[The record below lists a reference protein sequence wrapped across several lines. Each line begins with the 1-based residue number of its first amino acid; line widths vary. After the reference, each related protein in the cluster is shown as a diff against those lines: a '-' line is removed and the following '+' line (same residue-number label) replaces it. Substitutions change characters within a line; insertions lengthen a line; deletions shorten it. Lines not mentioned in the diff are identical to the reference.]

1 MGAGWSVTEAQESN
15 TMGKALKGAA
25 ERLLKTDTVVRDLL
39 LSELGRLFGI
49 PGAPPQGE
57 TYRRV
62 GVSAFHRPRC
72 CPVPTPHSTS
82 PSFVLTALLPPTP
95 SSIRSSEF
103 NPSMTRTSADLT
115 KR

>member
-49 PGAPPQGE
+49 PGAPPHE
-57 TYRRV
+57 
-62 GVSAFHRPRC
+62 S
-72 CPVPTPHSTS
+72 
-82 PSFVLTALLPPTP
+82 
-95 SSIRSSEF
+95 
-103 NPSMTRTSADLT
+103 
-115 KR
+115 